1 MGIFLGDH
9 KISSVGGMPDI
20 PLFLFAG
27 GGDVKQKMLGP
38 SLGVKK
44 K

>member
-20 PLFLFAG
+20 PLFFLREG
-27 GGDVKQKMLGP
+27 GGG
-38 SLGVKK
+38 GGGWGGGG
-44 K
+44 

>member
-9 KISSVGGMPDI
+9 KILNVGGMPDI
-20 PLFLFAG
+20 PLFFFQG
-27 GGDVKQKMLGP
+27 GGGGKQKMLGQ

-44 K
+44 T

>member
-9 KISSVGGMPDI
+9 KISNVGGMPDI
-20 PLFLFAG
+20 PLFFLG
-27 GGDVKQKMLGP
+27 GGGGGKQKMLGP

-44 K
+44 N

>member
-1 MGIFLGDH
+1 MGIFLGDQ

-27 GGDVKQKMLGP
+27 GGVKQKMLGP